1 MDLTLQE
8 DMPNWV
14 KGKGR
19 PPGLGFDSMRER
31 VCQSQRRKRE
41 AGLKFDSMRG
51 SVFLGQRKGQAPRAG
66 V

>member
-8 DMPNWV
+8 DMPSWV

-51 SVFLGQRKGQAPRAG
+51 RVFLGQRKGQAPRAG

>member
-1 MDLTLQE
+1 VSS
-8 DMPNWV
+8 WV

-19 PPGLGFDSMRER
+19 PLGLGFDSMREGA
-31 VCQSQRRKRE
+31 CQSQRRKRE

-51 SVFLGQRKGQAPRAG
+51 RVFLGQRKGQEARAG